1 MEENGAKLIVMDE
14 PKIKLVILEDQKI
27 LLDSFASSLK
37 DDFDLVATFD
47 DADGLVPFLGVHAVD
62 VILADTCLKKTNTL
76 DYLSDIKKN
85 FPSVKVV
92 IMTGFPEVSFLK
104 KAKKEGADSFI
115 YKNTSLEETKQVIV
129 STFRGY
135 SIFPSENISD
145 ENRFLLNLSPKEM
158 EVLRYVCQGYDRKEI
173 AEVMFNSE
181 NTIKSYIRSILNKT
195 GYDSIS
201 KLAIYAVSHGFVLP
215 SGGVNP

>member
-1 MEENGAKLIVMDE
+1 MDE
-14 PKIKLVILEDQKI
+14 AKIKLVILEDQKI
-27 LLDSFASSLK
+27 LLDSFVSSLK
-37 DDFDLVATFD
+37 NDFELVGGFD
-47 DADGLVPFLGVHAVD
+47 DADGLLSFLSFHDVD
-62 VILADTCLKKTNTL
+62 VILADTCLKRTNTL

-85 FPSVKVV
+85 FPKVKVI

-129 STFRGY
+129 STYHGY
-135 SIFPSENISD
+135 SIFPSENSSE
-145 ENRFLLNLSPKEM
+145 ENRFLLNLSAKEM

-173 AEVMFNSE
+173 AEKMFNSE

-195 GYDSIS
+195 GYDSVS
-201 KLAIYAVSHGFVLP
+201 RLAIYAVSHGFVVP
-215 SGGVNP
+215 EKEKPVNG

>member
-1 MEENGAKLIVMDE
+1 MET
-14 PKIKLVILEDQKI
+14 PKIKLVVLEDQKI
-27 LLDSFASSLK
+27 LLDSFVSSLQN
-37 DDFDLVATFD
+37 DFELVGAFE
-47 DADGLVPFLGVHAVD
+47 DADGLLSFLSMHDVD

-76 DYLSDIKKN
+76 DYLSDIKAD
-85 FPSVKVV
+85 FPKVKVV

-129 STFRGY
+129 STYRGY
-135 SIFPSENISD
+135 SVFPSEKISD
-145 ENRFLLNLSPKEM
+145 ENRFLLNLSAKEM
-158 EVLRYVCQGYDRKEI
+158 EVLRYVCEGYDRKEI
-173 AEVMFNSE
+173 AEAMFNSE

-195 GYDSIS
+195 GYDSIA

-215 SGGVNP
+215 ESEKEKP